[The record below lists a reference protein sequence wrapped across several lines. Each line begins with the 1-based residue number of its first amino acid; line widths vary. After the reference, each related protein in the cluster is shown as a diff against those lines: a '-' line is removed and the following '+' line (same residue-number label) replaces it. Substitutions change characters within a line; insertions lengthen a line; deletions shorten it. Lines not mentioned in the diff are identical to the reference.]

1 MWSVVYPALDAG
13 ETFQRCIKGC
23 GGNEIQNSLMTFE
36 DQVNAAAMN
45 YVERAMDNR
54 LYEIKNEI
62 DCSIDKMRLNSV
74 YEYGMRNKHSPG
86 RAIYDKLMSLPDD
99 DRCPFCDHWDVSSL
113 DHILP
118 KSKYPIFSVVP
129 ANLVAICTNCNQ
141 RKGDTSP
148 TSQDDGVLHPYFD
161 DIDGCQWLHACVI
174 EGDTASVEF
183 YVKQIEDWSHALNAR
198 IVNQFQMLE
207 LNELYS
213 AQAAREMSII
223 QTNLQEHFENGG
235 ASFVKKELHIQ
246 WRSCESVRL
255 NSWRTACYMALKESD
270 WYCSIGYKFA

>member
-23 GGNEIQNSLMTFE
+23 GGDEIQNNLMTFE

-62 DCSIDKMRLNSV
+62 DRSIDKMRLNSV